1 MNNDYDRDPIEETI
15 EETLEVV
22 LTEPERSVGLFLLTT
37 GESVIS
43 EYTISMVGDEYTF
56 IDPRSVMIESSGGDG
71 SSTTTTVA
79 YADWMP
85 LSQDRIFSV
94 SNRQIITISRP
105 LDSLVESY
113 LGAKN
118 G

>member
-1 MNNDYDRDPIEETI
+1 MNNDYDRDPVEDI
-15 EETLEVV
+15 LEVV
-22 LTEPERSVGLFLLTT
+22 LTETAPAVGLFLLTT

-43 EYTISMVGDEYTF
+43 EYTISMLGDEYTF

-71 SSTTTTVA
+71 TNTTTTVA

-85 LSQDRIFSV
+85 LSQDRNFV
-94 SNRQIITISRP
+94 VYKRQVITISRP

-113 LGAKN
+113 LSNKN

>member
-1 MNNDYDRDPIEETI
+1 MNNDYDRDDI

-22 LTEPERSVGLFLLTT
+22 LTDASPAVGLFLLVT

-43 EYTISMVGDEYTF
+43 EYTTRMGDTSYTL

-71 SSTTTTVA
+71 DTTSTTVA

-85 LSQDRIFSV
+85 LSQDRTFSV
-94 SNRQIITISRP
+94 SSRQVITISRP
-105 LDSLVESY
+105 LDSLIESY
-113 LGAKN
+113 LGNKN